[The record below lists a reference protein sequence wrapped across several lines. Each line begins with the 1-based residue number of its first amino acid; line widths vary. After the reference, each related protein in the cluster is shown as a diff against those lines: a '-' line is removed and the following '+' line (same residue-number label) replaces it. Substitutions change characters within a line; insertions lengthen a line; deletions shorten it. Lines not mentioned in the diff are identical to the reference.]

1 VALALFH
8 PELGINK
15 LAERLGIG
23 NTKATR
29 TRRFAEAIH
38 AWGLAHGFSR
48 LELMAPD
55 NEPTPSQNKI
65 IRLWPGNG
73 NGRQSSLSR

>member
-1 VALALFH
+1 MALFH

-15 LAERLGIG
+15 LAEQLGIG

-38 AWGLAHGFSR
+38 AWGLAQGFSR
-48 LELMAPD
+48 LDLVAPD
-55 NEPTPSQNKI
+55 NEQAPPKDKI
-65 IRLWPGNG
+65 IRLWPDRGNG
-73 NGRQSSLSR
+73 NGHRSNLSR